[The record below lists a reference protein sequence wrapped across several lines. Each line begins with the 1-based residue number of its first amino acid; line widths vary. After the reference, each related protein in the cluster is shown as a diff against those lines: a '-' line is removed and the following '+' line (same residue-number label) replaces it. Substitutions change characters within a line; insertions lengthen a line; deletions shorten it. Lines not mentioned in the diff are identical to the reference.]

1 MEHLR
6 TLVLIG
12 LVGDLML
19 LAVILA
25 ELWPRPMRQESRV
38 RRERLVAR
46 LMAFVALP
54 IMILTIAS
62 LAMVAVIISSSA
74 R

>member
-25 ELWPRPMRQESRV
+25 ELWPRPMRQEARV